1 MDGST
6 GDQAAAHPPAIDPL
20 QLHDP
25 PLLGRYRLTGRI
37 AEGGMGVVYL
47 GRAPDGLPVAVKTV
61 RPSLAAE
68 GTYRE
73 RFRAEAAAAARVVGF
88 WTARVLHAD
97 TDAPIP
103 YLVTEYVPGPSLEDR
118 VRAGG
123 PLAPGDVESL
133 AAGVATALTAIHRA
147 GVVHRDLKPANV
159 ILSPWGPRVVD
170 FGIARPDPAGA
181 GPGTQ
186 PADLTRVGEVIGTPG
201 WMAPELL
208 RGAPATAAADVFA
221 WACLVLFA
229 AEGRPPFG
237 TGAPAV
243 LAYRV
248 LSPWGDLTPDA
259 RPDPR
264 RLTPRLAALVPAA
277 MDPDPSR
284 RPGSH
289 DLLSRLLD
297 AAPQAPTLAMPAGGP
312 AGAQPVPAASAVPP
326 TAVAPRPAPTRFD
339 QPAEPAGYAPPPSS
353 ARKRRRALWAVPA
366 AVAAVLLAGA
376 LRGPEGNGGASP
388 APTPSGGSARPVVPA
403 SRTPAPRA
411 TPRPSARPSPR
422 PSTRPAVVAAGER
435 ALRFSPARAVDGD
448 VHFSVRR
455 GRCGVPR
462 LGTGVLAYE
471 PPRDSALCVLEVEMR
486 NRGTSAHF
494 VPSPELIDDAG
505 RSYAANALL
514 ALLLD
519 KEWKLPR
526 TVQPG
531 ERVTGPVVWQVPRGT
546 RVTELNLKGDL
557 FTPGARLRVR

>member
-1 MDGST
+1 MHAYPRRVGGST
-6 GDQAAAHPPAIDPL
+6 GDQAAAHPPVIGPL

-47 GRAPDGLPVAVKTV
+47 GRAPDGTPVAVKTV

-68 GTYRE
+68 GSYRQ
-73 RFRAEAAAAARVVGF
+73 RFSAEAAAAARVVGF
-88 WTARVLHAD
+88 WTARVLDAD

-118 VRAGG
+118 VGASG
-123 PLAPGDVESL
+123 PLAAGDVEGL
-133 AAGVATALTAIHRA
+133 AAGVAMALTAIHRA

-159 ILSPWGPRVVD
+159 ILSQWGPRVVD

-181 GPGTQ
+181 GSGTQ

-229 AEGRPPFG
+229 AQGRPPFG

-248 LSPWGDLTPDA
+248 LSPWSDLAPDA

-264 RLTPRLAALVPAA
+264 RLTPRLAALVSVALDA
-277 MDPDPSR
+277 DPSR

-312 AGAQPVPAASAVPP
+312 AGPTTVPAVPA
-326 TAVAPRPAPTRFD
+326 TVMAPRPAPTRFD
-339 QPAEPAGYAPPPSS
+339 P
-353 ARKRRRALWAVPA
+353 PA
-366 AVAAVLLAGA
+366 A
-376 LRGPEGNGGASP
+376 NSP
-388 APTPSGGSARPVVPA
+388 IV
-403 SRTPAPRA
+403 
-411 TPRPSARPSPR
+411 
-422 PSTRPAVVAAGER
+422 
-435 ALRFSPARAVDGD
+435 
-448 VHFSVRR
+448 
-455 GRCGVPR
+455 
-462 LGTGVLAYE
+462 
-471 PPRDSALCVLEVEMR
+471 
-486 NRGTSAHF
+486 
-494 VPSPELIDDAG
+494 G
-505 RSYAANALL
+505 RS
-514 ALLLD
+514 
-519 KEWKLPR
+519 
-526 TVQPG
+526 
-531 ERVTGPVVWQVPRGT
+531 VVRSH
-546 RVTELNLKGDL
+546 
-557 FTPGARLRVR
+557 RLECAEH